1 MSEGSAALNIGAI
14 QPDMIAASEARSG
27 TLART
32 AAVWLLLLG
41 VTIGQRFCVPFGTS
55 QIPISAFIA
64 YAALYLLLTS
74 GRARVNATAL
84 ILYGAVIVS
93 LVVTL
98 FFGKVFFSTFS
109 FFYLILL
116 YFVYLFS
123 TDVTRSEYLGY
134 LKIYQNLMIGL
145 AIIAL
150 AQFVEQLTL
159 HTTMSLFD
167 LVPENFQLIGYN
179 TRPTLFYGSAF
190 YKANADFF
198 LEPSFLSQYMAV
210 AIIIEI
216 LFFGSW
222 KRIAL
227 YGAAIF
233 VSFSGTGM
241 VLLLLFAVATVIR
254 TRRWAML
261 YPLPFLVIL
270 LVIFQDNQFVTAIVG
285 RLGEFD
291 DTNTSAFMRFI
302 GPNEV
307 LTSILGPDFGAF
319 LVGRGPGFVEDLNR
333 GMLGAPVNFPVIH
346 KMLLEYGIVGTLPFM
361 AFILHRFFAGSR
373 SKLLSAAA
381 LLMYLFL
388 SGSLLQP
395 HTIFLFYVLV
405 ILMPMQAGE
414 TVTRNIAKRDM
425 PRPLALGA
433 AS

>member
-1 MSEGSAALNIGAI
+1 MSERYAALDIGAI
-14 QPDMIAASEARSG
+14 QAEMAAASEARSG
-27 TLART
+27 TAART
-32 AAVWLLLLG
+32 AAIWLLMLG
-41 VTIGQRFCVPFGTS
+41 VTVGQRFCVPFGTS
-55 QIPISAFIA
+55 QIPISAFMA
-64 YAALYLLLTS
+64 YGALYLLLTS
-74 GRARVNATAL
+74 GRARVNAVAL
-84 ILYGAVIVS
+84 VLYGAVVVS

-134 LKIYQNLMIGL
+134 LKIFQKLMIGL
-145 AIIAL
+145 AVIAL

-167 LVPENFQLIGYN
+167 LVPENFQVAGYN

-222 KRIAL
+222 NRIAL

-233 VSFSGTGM
+233 ASFSGTGM
-241 VLLLLFAVATVIR
+241 VLLLLFAVATVIQSK
-254 TRRWAML
+254 RWTLL
-261 YPLPFLVIL
+261 YPLPLLVIL
-270 LVIFQDNQFVTAIVG
+270 LIVFQDNQFVTAIIG

-319 LVGRGPGFVEDLNR
+319 LVGRGPGFVEELNR
-333 GMLGAPVNFPVIH
+333 GWLGNPVNFPVIH
-346 KMLLEYGIVGTLPFM
+346 KLLLEYGIIGTLPFM
-361 AFILHRFFAGSR
+361 VFIVTRFFAGSR

-381 LLMYLFL
+381 LLMYLLL

-395 HTIFLFYVLV
+395 HTIYLFYVLV
-405 ILMPMQAGE
+405 ILMPMPAE
-414 TVTRNIAKRDM
+414 E
-425 PRPLALGA
+425 RPNERPSAARAAGA
-433 AS
+433 AA